1 MTPVYKLSANSVK
14 NGRTVYGSMLAG
26 NTPYSLGVFESIAT
40 TTVGSGGA
48 STVSFSA
55 IPGTY
60 SHLQIRYLARV
71 SSGNL
76 FYARFNSDS
85 GSNYPYHRLSGNG
98 SSASAYGTSA
108 TSKID
113 DIFLTTNSTDIFGAG
128 VMDLL
133 DYANT
138 NKYKTLRSLSG
149 YENNSAGQVILGSG
163 LWMSTSAVTSIEFT
177 PTTSLATFSQYSH
190 FALYG
195 IKGVA

>member
-1 MTPVYKLSANSVK
+1 MTLQTFTLGTFAQQ
-14 NGRTVYGSMLAG
+14 GLAAG
-26 NTPYSLGVFESIAT
+26 DFESIAT
-40 TTVGSGGA
+40 VTVGSGGA
-48 STVSFSA
+48 STVTFST

-98 SSASAYGTSA
+98 SAASAYGTSA

-113 DIFLTTNSTDIFGAG
+113 DIFLTTNSTNIFGVG
-128 VMDLL
+128 FMDLL

-138 NKYKTLRSLSG
+138 NKYKTLRALTG

-163 LWMSTSAVTSIEFT
+163 LWMSTSAITSIEFT
-177 PTTSLATFSQYSH
+177 PTTSLATFAQYSH

-195 IKGVA
+195 IKAA